1 MADQTPRGTRPD
13 PFAQLGLP
21 PRYAVD
27 PAELERAFFER
38 SKELHPDRFAAAPA
52 AERVAALSKARALND
67 AYALL
72 RRDASRA
79 EHLLA
84 REGITIG
91 DNERIDPELVMAL
104 LEEREQLAEA
114 RGAGELREVE
124 RLAAAMR
131 ARRREAL
138 DRVAALFA
146 AAEGSA
152 GDARSSAARASSPSA
167 PPDARAQHLAGIK
180 QQLILL
186 RYVDRYLEECDAALD
201 ED

>member
-1 MADQTPRGTRPD
+1 MADDAPRGGRPD
-13 PFAQLGLP
+13 PFAQLGLA
-21 PRYAVD
+21 PRYDVD
-27 PAELERAFFER
+27 PDTLERAFFER

-72 RRDASRA
+72 RRDTSRA

-84 REGITIG
+84 REGVTIG

-104 LEEREQLAEA
+104 LDEREQLAEA
-114 RGAGELREVE
+114 RQQGELREVE

-138 DRVAALFA
+138 EQVAALFR
-146 AAEGSA
+146 AAEGQV
-152 GDARSSAARASSPSA
+152 GDARGEQL
-167 PPDARAQHLAGIK
+167 AQIK
-180 QQLILL
+180 RQLILL